1 MKNFRNLIRIGL
13 LSFLVG
19 GCCVSSHDVG
29 IGRPTDADPVS
40 ASDMNKKISVERLR
54 QATVAI
60 IANDGIIKLPSCA
73 GVWVGKDLIVT
84 AAHCVDDDKLVF
96 EYATKDEYA
105 NDKTSKA
112 TLVALDKK
120 SDLALLLA
128 PGNSNHPV
136 ISFSRDE
143 VSAGDQVDVVGH
155 PVGYDWTYSRGY
167 VSSIRND
174 QGGPMKVVKKV
185 VQISAPIW
193 MGSSGGGAF
202 DSKGNLVGICSW
214 ISKNGPHLSFF
225 IHRDIVESFVIE
237 NLAKL

>member
-29 IGRPTDADPVS
+29 FGRSTEADAVS
-40 ASDMNKKISVERLR
+40 ITDMNKKISVERLR

-60 IANDGIIKLPSCA
+60 INNDGIIKLPSCA
-73 GVWVGKDLIVT
+73 GVWIGKDLIIT
-84 AAHCVDDDKLVF
+84 AAHCVDDDRLMF

-105 NDKTSKA
+105 NDETSKA
-112 TLVALDKK
+112 TLVAIDEK

-128 PGNSNHPV
+128 PGDSNHPI
-136 ISFSRDE
+136 ISFSRDV
-143 VSAGDQVDVVGH
+143 VSAGDQVDIVGH
-155 PVGYDWTYSRGY
+155 PVGYDWTYSKGY
-167 VSSIRND
+167 VSAIRDD
-174 QGGPMKVVKKV
+174 QSGPKNLMKKV
-185 VQISAPIW
+185 VQVSAPVW
-193 MGSSGGGAF
+193 MGSSGGAAF

-225 IHRDIVESFVIE
+225 IHKEVVETFVTE
-237 NLAKL
+237 NLSKI